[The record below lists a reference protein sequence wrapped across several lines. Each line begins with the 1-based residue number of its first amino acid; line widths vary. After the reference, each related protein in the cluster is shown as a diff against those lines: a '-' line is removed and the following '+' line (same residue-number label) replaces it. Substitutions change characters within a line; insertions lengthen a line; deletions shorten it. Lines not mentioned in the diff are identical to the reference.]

1 MIPQHLLLWKKF
13 PILNDGFICLSDFM
27 GNDAKIAS
35 RARTSYGND
44 LRNVV
49 AEVFSKHFKQQ
60 ITNYYAEGPGS
71 SFCIKIFKDGNQERI
86 KETEKEKEI
95 WKNLI
100 PVLKQEEQKDATLIR
115 RLMRDRHTSPF
126 EFCQV
131 EFLVRAPIYVFRQ
144 WHRHRTASINEY
156 SGRYKEMIDSM
167 ETTPPGKWRL
177 QSNKNKQGSDG
188 YLTEWDKNSEEVQ
201 HILDAGFPS
210 RIGQTPGQFLSNDEE
225 TFHQIAAEL
234 YQTRLKLGIAK
245 EQARKDLPVSNYSEM
260 YWSCDLHNLLHFL
273 TLRMDS
279 HAQEEIRL
287 YANQMGEI
295 VKELF
300 PVTWKAF
307 EDYRL
312 NAMQLTALDIEAL
325 KRING
330 LLPSERM
337 NEFYYS
343 ILESIFTNVTERSEC
358 IVKLKRLGIL

>member
-1 MIPQHLLLWKKF
+1 MTNLLWKKF
-13 PILNDGFICLSDFM
+13 PILNDGFICLSDVM

-35 RARTSYGND
+35 RARTSYGLH
-44 LRNVV
+44 LR
-49 AEVFSKHFKQQ
+49 E
-60 ITNYYAEGPGS
+60 
-71 SFCIKIFKDGNQERI
+71 ERI
-86 KETEKEKEI
+86 NQKLTKHIQYPNEIFVKEHRYSDQDKSWICFMSNGDIKKVTVTDHLNLVKEI
-95 WKNLI
+95 DK
-100 PVLKQEEQKDATLIR
+100 EDATLIR

-177 QSNKNKQGSDG
+177 QSGKNKQGSDG
-188 YLTEWDKNSEEVQ
+188 YLTEWPEGYDELTKASFTSPGGELSAMEE
-201 HILDAGFPS
+201 ILHEQA
-210 RIGQTPGQFLSNDEE
+210 TKV
-225 TFHQIAAEL
+225 
-234 YQTRLKLGIAK
+234 YQQRLKFGVAK

-300 PVTWKAF
+300 PVTWQAF

-312 NAMQLTALDIEAL
+312 NAMTLTALDTQAL

-337 NEFYYS
+337 EEFYDS
-343 ILESIFTNVTERSEC
+343 ILKQVFNNKTEREEC
-358 IVKLKRLGIL
+358 VAKLKRLGIL

>member
-1 MIPQHLLLWKKF
+1 
-13 PILNDGFICLSDFM
+13 M
-27 GNDAKIAS
+27 GNDSKIAS
-35 RARTSYGND
+35 RARTSYGLHD
-44 LRNVV
+44 R
-49 AEVFSKHFKQQ
+49 EVRINEKLTKHIGYPFDVFVKKSK
-60 ITNYYAEGPGS
+60 YS
-71 SFCIKIFKDGNQERI
+71 SADSAIICYMSNGDVRKVTSEDYMKCQH
-86 KETEKEKEI
+86 EI
-95 WKNLI
+95 DR
-100 PVLKQEEQKDATLIR
+100 EDAGLIR

-177 QSNKNKQGSDG
+177 QSGKNKQGSDG
-188 YLTEWDKNSEEVQ
+188 YLKDWPEGLESNHPDQS
-201 HILDAGFPS
+201 
-210 RIGQTPGQFLSNDEE
+210 PGEFLSEDE
-225 TFHQIAAEL
+225 TFMHKSL
-234 YQTRLKLGIAK
+234 NLSYKRRLALGVAK

-273 TLRMDS
+273 TLRMDE

-300 PVTWKAF
+300 PVTWQAF

-312 NAMQLTALDIEAL
+312 NAMQLTALDIKA
-325 KRING
+325 IQ
-330 LLPSERM
+330 LLTEGKTIGVEDYPTWV
-337 NEFYYS
+337 
-343 ILESIFTNVTERSEC
+343 LDQVFTNKTEREEC
-358 IVKLKRLGIL
+358 IAKLKRLGIL